1 MPHVT
6 SSVIVLR
13 VIEHG
18 DYDKII
24 TCFTHKTGK
33 ISLIAKGAKKSLKRF
48 SGVLELFSV
57 LNLVWSFGRGR
68 GLPVIQEASLVHAFE
83 QIRTNITK
91 TAYASY
97 WSELVYAWMEQ
108 GQKQVSVYKLLEYA
122 LDQLNSG
129 GLAEHPLHI
138 SFQLR
143 FMALT
148 GFKPGLDYCH
158 ICRKPLERFERPAV
172 AFDVRRGG
180 VLCDQCAPQGAR
192 PLDLSMGTVKLL
204 GWVLNAPLR
213 KLNRVRFSGQAIQ
226 ESLQM
231 LEAFVPYYLGKETKS
246 LKFLK
251 QLDATLPH

>member
-68 GLPVIQEASLVHAFE
+68 GLPVLQEASLVQAFE
-83 QIRTNITK
+83 QIRSNVTK

-129 GLAEHPLHI
+129 GVAEHPLHI
-138 SFQLR
+138 SFQIR

-148 GFKPGLDYCH
+148 GFKPGLDHCH
-158 ICRKPLERFERPAV
+158 ICRKPVERFERPSV

-180 VLCDQCAPQGAR
+180 VLCDQCALQGAR
-192 PLDLSMGTVKLL
+192 PLNLSMGTVKLL
-204 GWVLNAPLR
+204 SWVLNAPLR
-213 KLNRVRFSGQAIQ
+213 KLNRIRFSRQAIQ
-226 ESLQM
+226 ESLRM

-251 QLDATLPH
+251 QVDSTLPH